1 MAELKK
7 AVCAIMF
14 IENTLLATHR
24 KDDKNDLGLPGGK
37 NEENEPSLDA
47 IKREVLE
54 ETGYIADFTYLC
66 TKVEGSY
73 SVDVFMGK
81 NLVDT
86 GLPNENLEVW
96 TSPERI
102 KVGTFGIFNTEVFK
116 EHYQTICDYFEN
128 FSV

>member
-37 NEENEPSLDA
+37 NEENESSLDA

-54 ETGYIADFTYLC
+54 ETGYIADYVYLC
-66 TKVEGSY
+66 TKVEGPY

-86 GLPNENLEVW
+86 GLPNENLTVW
-96 TSPERI
+96 TTPQ
-102 KVGTFGIFNTEVFK
+102 KVMVGSFGKFNTEVFSEYGQK
-116 EHYQTICDYFEN
+116 ISEYFEN
-128 FSV
+128 YTV